1 VSRKI
6 KAKDQTVNT
15 KGVMEIHSTLSA
27 KQIVENLL
35 AQNVG
40 SLNAK
45 ISSIALTAI
54 YRPLL

>member
-1 VSRKI
+1 
-6 KAKDQTVNT
+6 
-15 KGVMEIHSTLSA
+15 MEIHSTLSA